1 MSKKVCLPG
10 DIMIEG
16 KENVTC
22 SYSSNIVETNLN
34 VLLFLHFIQMEAHS
48 TVVIGKMKYDASKTL
63 SKGKFGSVVYVGEYD
78 GRQVAVEKVKKSSC
92 SDAVC
97 ETVRSLVHCS
107 VVKVLHS
114 EEDAK
119 FRYIRMPY
127 FLIADC

>member
-1 MSKKVCLPG
+1 
-10 DIMIEG
+10 
-16 KENVTC
+16 
-22 SYSSNIVETNLN
+22 
-34 VLLFLHFIQMEAHS
+34 MEAHS
-48 TVVIGKMKYDASKTL
+48 TVVIGQLKYDAAKTL
-63 SKGKFGSVVYVGEYD
+63 SKGKFGSVVYVGIYD

-119 FRYIRMPY
+119 FWYIRMPY